1 MAIYNRQNKEVLI
14 NMVEVIKKGLETSIQ
29 DYPGR
34 IGSLNQGFPPSGPMD
49 SWSFR
54 LANVL
59 VENKEDT
66 AALECQFMGPS
77 LKFNSNRIIAITGAD
92 MSPKLDGNPIPLWES
107 IEVKTDQVLEMEFA
121 TIGAR
126 SYIAFSGGIISE
138 PWLSSRSTF
147 HKAGVGG
154 MEGKAIQE
162 GQVIPLGKSKSVAGR
177 KIKKSSMPIMSTDKK
192 WAIEVVRGP
201 NDDWVDEKGHKMF
214 LNSEWKLQA
223 KSDRTGYRLD
233 GPEWSFTE
241 KATHK
246 GLEHGSNPSNII
258 DQGYPVGAINLA
270 GQTPIIL
277 VNDGPS
283 MGGFIVP
290 YTVPSASFWKL
301 GQAKPGDRFNFI
313 EVSIEDAQS
322 LRNEQNSI
330 CSELSIESSTE
341 KNLLKELSKTK
352 KIDRIE
358 VKDFEKEKEKEKIR
372 DKLMEKKGLEKMKVR
387 FFN

>member
-1 MAIYNRQNKEVLI
+1 
-14 NMVEVIKKGLETSIQ
+14 MVQVIKKGLETSVQ

-34 IGSLNQGFPPSGPMD
+34 IGTLNLGFPPSGPMD

-59 VENKEDT
+59 VENEPGA
-66 AALECQFMGPS
+66 AALECQFLGPT
-77 LKFNSNRIIAITGAD
+77 LKFNSDRIIAITGAN
-92 MSPKLDGNPIPLWES
+92 MFPKLDGTPVPLWES
-107 IEVKTDQVLEMEFA
+107 LEVKKDQVLEMSFA
-121 TIGAR
+121 TVGAR
-126 SYIAFSGGIISE
+126 SYIAFSGGINTT
-138 PWLSSRSTF
+138 PWLGSRSTF

-154 MEGKAIQE
+154 IEGKAIQE
-162 GQVIPLGKSKSVAGR
+162 GQIIPLNKSKSVAGR
-177 KIKKSSMPIMSTDKK
+177 KIKKNSIPVMSTNKK
-192 WAIEVVRGP
+192 WSVEVVKGP

-214 LNSEWKLQA
+214 LNSDWKLQS

-233 GPEWSFTE
+233 GPKWSFTK

-246 GLEHGSNPSNII
+246 GLEHGTFPSNII

-301 GQAKPGDRFNFI
+301 GQAKPGDRFNFVEI
-313 EVSIEDAQS
+313 SVEKAQA
-322 LRNEQNSI
+322 LRAEQTMI
-330 CSELSIESSTE
+330 CSEASLVSSD
-341 KNLLKELSKTK
+341 KQDILIRKKQIK
-352 KIDRIE
+352 KIDHIK
-358 VKDFEKEKEKEKIR
+358 VVDFDKEKLDEKIR
-372 DKLMEKKGLEKMKVR
+372 NKMMEKKGMKNIKVR

>member
-1 MAIYNRQNKEVLI
+1 
-14 NMVEVIKKGLETSIQ
+14 MVQVIKKGLETSVQ

-34 IGSLNQGFPPSGPMD
+34 IGTLNLGFPPSGPMD

-59 VENKEDT
+59 VENEPGA
-66 AALECQFMGPS
+66 AALECQFMGPT
-77 LKFNSNRIIAITGAD
+77 LKFNSDRIIAITGAN
-92 MSPKLDGNPIPLWES
+92 MSPKINGTPVPLWES
-107 IEVKTDQVLEMEFA
+107 LEVKKDQVLEMSFA
-121 TIGAR
+121 TVGAR
-126 SYIAFSGGIISE
+126 SYIAFSGGINTT
-138 PWLSSRSTF
+138 PWLGSRSTF

-154 MEGKAIQE
+154 IEGKAIQE
-162 GQVIPLGKSKSVAGR
+162 GQIIPLNKSKSVAGR
-177 KIKKSSMPIMSTDKK
+177 KIKKSSIPVMSTNKK
-192 WAIEVVRGP
+192 WSVEVVKGP

-214 LNSEWKLQA
+214 LNSDWKLQS

-233 GPEWSFTE
+233 GPKWSFTK

-246 GLEHGSNPSNII
+246 GLEHGTFPSNII

-301 GQAKPGDRFNFI
+301 GQAKPGDRFNFVEI
-313 EVSIEDAQS
+313 SVEKAQA
-322 LRNEQNSI
+322 LRAEQTMI
-330 CSELSIESSTE
+330 CSEASLVSSD
-341 KNLLKELSKTK
+341 KQDILIRKKQIK
-352 KIDRIE
+352 KIDHIK
-358 VKDFEKEKEKEKIR
+358 VVDFDKEKLDEKIR
-372 DKLMEKKGLEKMKVR
+372 NKMMEKKGMKNIKVR

>member
-1 MAIYNRQNKEVLI
+1 
-14 NMVEVIKKGLETSIQ
+14 MVKVIKKGLETSVQ

-34 IGSLNQGFPPSGPMD
+34 IGTLNLGFPPSGPMD

-59 VENKEDT
+59 VDNEPGT
-66 AALECQFMGPS
+66 AALECQFMGPT
-77 LKFNSNRIIAITGAD
+77 LKFNSDRVIAITGAD
-92 MSPKLDGNPIPLWES
+92 MSPKIDGSPVPLWES
-107 IEVKTDQVLEMEFA
+107 LEVKKDQVLEMAFA

-126 SYIAFSGGIISE
+126 SYIAFSGGINTT
-138 PWLSSRSTF
+138 PWLGSRSTF

-154 MEGKAIQE
+154 IDGKAIQD
-162 GQVIPLGKSKSVAGR
+162 GQIIPLNKSKSVAGR
-177 KIKKSSMPIMSTDKK
+177 KIKKSSIPVMSTNKK
-192 WAIEVVRGP
+192 WSVEVVKGP

-214 LNSEWKLQA
+214 LNSDWKLQS

-233 GPEWSFTE
+233 GPNWTFTE

-246 GLEHGSNPSNII
+246 GLEHGTFPSNII

-290 YTVPSASFWKL
+290 YTVPSTSFWKL
-301 GQAKPGDRFNFI
+301 GQAKPGDSFNFVEI
-313 EVSIEDAQS
+313 SVEKAQT
-322 LRNEQNSI
+322 LRAEQTTI
-330 CSELSIESSTE
+330 CSKASLVSYNEENILIH
-341 KNLLKELSKTK
+341 KKPIK
-352 KIDRIE
+352 KIDHIK
-358 VKDFEKEKEKEKIR
+358 VVDFDKEKLDEKIR
-372 DKLMEKKGLEKMKVR
+372 NKMMEKKGMKNIKVR

>member
-1 MAIYNRQNKEVLI
+1 
-14 NMVEVIKKGLETSIQ
+14 MVQVIKKGLETSVQ

-34 IGSLNQGFPPSGPMD
+34 IGTLNLGFPPSGPMD

-59 VENKEDT
+59 VENEPGA
-66 AALECQFMGPS
+66 AALECQFLGPT
-77 LKFNSNRIIAITGAD
+77 LKFNSDRIIAITGAN
-92 MSPKLDGNPIPLWES
+92 MSPKLDGTPVPLWES
-107 IEVKTDQVLEMEFA
+107 LEVKKDQVLEMSFA
-121 TIGAR
+121 TVGAR
-126 SYIAFSGGIISE
+126 SYIAFSGGINTT
-138 PWLSSRSTF
+138 PWLGSRSTF

-154 MEGKAIQE
+154 IEGKAIQE
-162 GQVIPLGKSKSVAGR
+162 GQIIPLNKSKSFAGR
-177 KIKKSSMPIMSTDKK
+177 KIKKNSIPVMSTNKK
-192 WAIEVVRGP
+192 WSVEVVKGP

-214 LNSEWKLQA
+214 LNSDWKLQS

-233 GPEWSFTE
+233 GPKWSFTK
-241 KATHK
+241 KATLK
-246 GLEHGSNPSNII
+246 GLEHGTFPSNII

-301 GQAKPGDRFNFI
+301 GQAKPGDRFNFVEI
-313 EVSIEDAQS
+313 SVEKAQA
-322 LRNEQNSI
+322 LRAEKTMI
-330 CSELSIESSTE
+330 CSEASLVSSD
-341 KNLLKELSKTK
+341 KQDILIRKKQIK
-352 KIDRIE
+352 KIDHIK
-358 VKDFEKEKEKEKIR
+358 VVDFDKEKLDEKIR
-372 DKLMEKKGLEKMKVR
+372 NKIMEKKGMKNIKVR

>member
-1 MAIYNRQNKEVLI
+1 
-14 NMVEVIKKGLETSIQ
+14 MVQVIKKGLETSVQ

-34 IGSLNQGFPPSGPMD
+34 IGTLNLGFPPSGPMD

-59 VENKEDT
+59 VENEPGA
-66 AALECQFMGPS
+66 AALECQFMGPT
-77 LKFNSNRIIAITGAD
+77 LKFNSDRIIAITGAD
-92 MSPKLDGNPIPLWES
+92 MSPNIDGTPVPLWES
-107 IEVKTDQVLEMEFA
+107 LEVKKDQVLEMAFA
-121 TIGAR
+121 TVGAR
-126 SYIAFSGGIISE
+126 SYIAFSGGINTT
-138 PWLSSRSTF
+138 PWLGSRSTF

-154 MEGKAIQE
+154 IEGKAIQE
-162 GQVIPLGKSKSVAGR
+162 GQIIPLNKSKSVAGR
-177 KIKKSSMPIMSTDKK
+177 KIKKSSIPIMSTNKK
-192 WAIEVVRGP
+192 WSVEVVKGP

-214 LNSEWKLQA
+214 LNSDWKLQS

-233 GPEWSFTE
+233 GPNWTFAE

-246 GLEHGSNPSNII
+246 GLEHGTFPSNII

-301 GQAKPGDRFNFI
+301 GQAKPGDSFNFVEI
-313 EVSIEDAQS
+313 SVEQAQTLRAEQTIICCDASLVSS
-322 LRNEQNSI
+322 NEENI
-330 CSELSIESSTE
+330 LIR
-341 KNLLKELSKTK
+341 KKPIK
-352 KIDRIE
+352 KIDHIKI
-358 VKDFEKEKEKEKIR
+358 VDFDKEKLDEKIR
-372 DKLMEKKGLEKMKVR
+372 NKMMEKKGMKNIKVR

>member
-1 MAIYNRQNKEVLI
+1 
-14 NMVEVIKKGLETSIQ
+14 MVQVIKKGLETSVQ

-34 IGSLNQGFPPSGPMD
+34 IGTLNLGFPPSGPMD

-59 VENKEDT
+59 VNNEPGT
-66 AALECQFMGPS
+66 AALECQFMGPT
-77 LKFNSNRIIAITGAD
+77 LKFNSDRVIAITGAD
-92 MSPKLDGNPIPLWES
+92 MSPKIDGSPVPLWES
-107 IEVKTDQVLEMEFA
+107 LEVKKDQVLEMAFA

-126 SYIAFSGGIISE
+126 SYIAFSGGINTTQ
-138 PWLSSRSTF
+138 WLGSRSTF

-154 MEGKAIQE
+154 IDGKAIQD
-162 GQVIPLGKSKSVAGR
+162 GQIIPLNKSISVSGR
-177 KIKKSSMPIMSTDKK
+177 KIKKSSIPVMSTNKK
-192 WAIEVVRGP
+192 WSIEVVKGP

-214 LNSEWKLQA
+214 LNSDWKLQS

-233 GPEWSFTE
+233 GPKWTFAE

-246 GLEHGSNPSNII
+246 GLEHGTFPSNII

-301 GQAKPGDRFNFI
+301 GQAKPGDNFNFVEI
-313 EVSIEDAQS
+313 SVEKAQT
-322 LRNEQNSI
+322 LRTEQTTI
-330 CSELSIESSTE
+330 CSEASLVSF
-341 KNLLKELSKTK
+341 NKENILIHKKPVK
-352 KIDRIE
+352 KIDHIK
-358 VKDFEKEKEKEKIR
+358 VVDFDKEKLDEKIR
-372 DKLMEKKGLEKMKVR
+372 NKMMEKKGMKNIKVR

>member
-1 MAIYNRQNKEVLI
+1 
-14 NMVEVIKKGLETSIQ
+14 MVQVIKKGLETSVQ

-34 IGSLNQGFPPSGPMD
+34 IGTLNLGFPPSGPMD

-59 VENKEDT
+59 VENEPGA
-66 AALECQFMGPS
+66 AALECQFLGPT
-77 LKFNSNRIIAITGAD
+77 LKFNSDRIIAITGAN
-92 MSPKLDGNPIPLWES
+92 MSPKINGTPVPLWES
-107 IEVKTDQVLEMEFA
+107 LEVKKDQVLEMSFA
-121 TIGAR
+121 TVGAR
-126 SYIAFSGGIISE
+126 SYIAFSGGINTT
-138 PWLSSRSTF
+138 PWLGSRSTF

-154 MEGKAIQE
+154 IEGKAIQE
-162 GQVIPLGKSKSVAGR
+162 GQIIPLNKSKSVAGR
-177 KIKKSSMPIMSTDKK
+177 KIKKNSIPVMPTNKK
-192 WAIEVVRGP
+192 WSVEVVKGP
-201 NDDWVDEKGHKMF
+201 NDDWVDKKGHKMF
-214 LNSEWKLQA
+214 LNSDWKLQS

-233 GPEWSFTE
+233 GPNWTFTE

-246 GLEHGSNPSNII
+246 GLEHGTFPSNII

-301 GQAKPGDRFNFI
+301 GQAKPGDSFNFVEI
-313 EVSIEDAQS
+313 SVEQAQT
-322 LRNEQNSI
+322 LRAEQTII
-330 CSELSIESSTE
+330 CSDASLVSSNE
-341 KNLLKELSKTK
+341 ENILIRKKPIK
-352 KIDRIE
+352 KIDHIKI
-358 VKDFEKEKEKEKIR
+358 VDFDKEKLDEKIR
-372 DKLMEKKGLEKMKVR
+372 NKMMEKKGMKNIKVR

>member
-1 MAIYNRQNKEVLI
+1 
-14 NMVEVIKKGLETSIQ
+14 MVQVIKKGLETSVQ

-34 IGSLNQGFPPSGPMD
+34 IGTLNLGFPPSGPMD

-59 VENKEDT
+59 VENEPGA
-66 AALECQFMGPS
+66 AALECQFLGPT
-77 LKFNSNRIIAITGAD
+77 LKFNSDRIIAITGAN
-92 MSPKLDGNPIPLWES
+92 MSPKINGTPVPLWES
-107 IEVKTDQVLEMEFA
+107 LEVKKDQVLEMSFA
-121 TIGAR
+121 TVGAR
-126 SYIAFSGGIISE
+126 SYIAFSGGINTT
-138 PWLSSRSTF
+138 PWLGSRSTF

-154 MEGKAIQE
+154 IEGKAIQE
-162 GQVIPLGKSKSVAGR
+162 GQIIPLNKSKSVAGR
-177 KIKKSSMPIMSTDKK
+177 KIKKNSIPVISTNKK
-192 WAIEVVRGP
+192 WSVEVVKGP

-214 LNSEWKLQA
+214 LNSDWKVQS

-233 GPEWSFTE
+233 GPKWSFTK

-246 GLEHGSNPSNII
+246 GLEHGTFPSNII

-301 GQAKPGDRFNFI
+301 GQAKPGDRFNFVEI
-313 EVSIEDAQS
+313 SVEKAQA
-322 LRNEQNSI
+322 LRAEQTMI
-330 CSELSIESSTE
+330 CSEASLVSSDKQDISIR
-341 KNLLKELSKTK
+341 KKQIK
-352 KIDRIE
+352 KIDHIK
-358 VKDFEKEKEKEKIR
+358 VVDFDKEKLDEKIR
-372 DKLMEKKGLEKMKVR
+372 NKVMEKKGMKNIKVR

>member
-1 MAIYNRQNKEVLI
+1 
-14 NMVEVIKKGLETSIQ
+14 MVQVIKKGLETSVQ

-34 IGSLNQGFPPSGPMD
+34 IGTLNLGFPPSGPMD

-59 VENKEDT
+59 VENEPGA
-66 AALECQFMGPS
+66 AALECQFLGPT
-77 LKFNSNRIIAITGAD
+77 LKFNSDRIIAITGAN
-92 MSPKLDGNPIPLWES
+92 MSPKINGTPVPLWES
-107 IEVKTDQVLEMEFA
+107 LEVKKDQVLEMSFA
-121 TIGAR
+121 TVGAR
-126 SYIAFSGGIISE
+126 SYIAFSGGINTT
-138 PWLSSRSTF
+138 PWLGSRSTF

-154 MEGKAIQE
+154 IEGKAIQE
-162 GQVIPLGKSKSVAGR
+162 GQIIPLNKSKSVAGR
-177 KIKKSSMPIMSTDKK
+177 KIKKNSIPVMSTNKK
-192 WAIEVVRGP
+192 WSVEVVKGP

-214 LNSEWKLQA
+214 LNSDWKLQS

-233 GPEWSFTE
+233 GPKWSFTK

-246 GLEHGSNPSNII
+246 GLEHGTFPSNII

-301 GQAKPGDRFNFI
+301 GQAKPGDRFNFVEI
-313 EVSIEDAQS
+313 SVEKAQA
-322 LRNEQNSI
+322 LRAEQTMI
-330 CSELSIESSTE
+330 CSEASLVSSD
-341 KNLLKELSKTK
+341 KQDILIRKKQIN
-352 KIDRIE
+352 KIDHIK
-358 VKDFEKEKEKEKIR
+358 VVDFDKEKLDEKVRNKM
-372 DKLMEKKGLEKMKVR
+372 MEKKGMKNIKVR